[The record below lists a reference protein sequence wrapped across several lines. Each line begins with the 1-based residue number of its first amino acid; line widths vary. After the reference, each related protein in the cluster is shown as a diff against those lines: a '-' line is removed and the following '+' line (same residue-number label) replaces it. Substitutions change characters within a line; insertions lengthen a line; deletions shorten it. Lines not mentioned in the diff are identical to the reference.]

1 MEVFQHQ
8 KVQVDSRTS
17 KENCMNSLPFSL
29 YMVFKRRQR
38 KFKIW
43 YKIISD
49 AVNTYYCLV
58 QSLLSLFSIQKYTE
72 IKLCRLVILLYLLY
86 GCEIWSFK
94 LTEESRLKVFENRL
108 LKKILGPK
116 REEVMGLVMMA

>member
-1 MEVFQHQ
+1 
-8 KVQVDSRTS
+8 
-17 KENCMNSLPFSL
+17 
-29 YMVFKRRQR
+29 MVFKRRQK

-43 YKIISD
+43 YKIVSD
-49 AVNTYYCLV
+49 SGNTYYRLV
-58 QSLLSLFSIQKYTE
+58 QSLLPLPSIQKYTE
-72 IKLCRLVILLYLLY
+72 IKPCRLVILLYLLY

-94 LTEESRLKVFENRL
+94 LTEESRLKVFENRR